1 MKTISIKPKSYG
13 QYVTK
18 NIIAVQLKVRETI
31 ISQYHRNYQYL
42 LIHNFIG
49 AN

>member
-13 QYVTK
+13 QHVHK

-31 ISQYHRNYQYL
+31 ISQYERNYQYL
-42 LIHNFIG
+42 LVHNFIG